1 MPIIGFFLFRKEPQ
15 GALHNITP
23 VRKRGLECLGF
34 TVRLYIYIYPTGFS
48 RTWILA
54 WPSHHEQW
62 PVGPWLIW
70 FAVYKWI
77 DVVLPSYIRNLRSQ
91 RMDLYEPSR
100 NGGMECH
107 VHPWKLTWNLKITQ
121 LKSGNIIFHPP
132 PWLWGSKCEFSGFFQ
147 GFERFLTCCFLFP
160 PPFLGACGTDDFS
173 DAQIDECSHLQ
184 LYATDSYF
192 LGGKATYRC
201 GVRRNFVW
209 FLWGFFGG
217 LERPL
222 CPIFLGNEKP
232 LKPATIALKIG
243 HLAFQGVRN
252 SNQKN
257 MNRKTHM
264 VWIRGRKTM
273 RKKQGNV
280 EGCVCVWNL
289 YDNFSS

>member
-160 PPFLGACGTDDFS
+160 PLFWGRVELTISPMPRSTNVAICSFMPRTVTSWVARPRTGAGFDGILCGFCEGFLGAWNAFCV
-173 DAQIDECSHLQ
+173 L
-184 LYATDSYF
+184 
-192 LGGKATYRC
+192 
-201 GVRRNFVW
+201 
-209 FLWGFFGG
+209 FF
-217 LERPL
+217 
-222 CPIFLGNEKP
+222 
-232 LKPATIALKIG
+232 
-243 HLAFQGVRN
+243 
-252 SNQKN
+252 
-257 MNRKTHM
+257 
-264 VWIRGRKTM
+264 
-273 RKKQGNV
+273 
-280 EGCVCVWNL
+280 
-289 YDNFSS
+289 